1 MCAEK
6 SCRFHS
12 NAPRPQHGHT
22 VCKKISIDKRAR
34 LSCQTLAYDMTI
46 ATTCTATLSTRKDEY
61 TSTNRLGL
69 RRARLST
76 VDHAA
81 HTATHT
87 PRRPNDRPALRSP
100 PTDTASVLRG
110 RLERRCGSPCARK
123 SPGAHT
129 TSAGQGQQREN
140 AKHGHGLSRAARWQL
155 HPNRTGT
162 REYACGSLG
171 RPRHRR
177 HAMREQCGS
186 RAASARS
193 REHR

>member
-1 MCAEK
+1 M
-6 SCRFHS
+6 
-12 NAPRPQHGHT
+12 
-22 VCKKISIDKRAR
+22 
-34 LSCQTLAYDMTI
+34 AYDINI

-69 RRARLST
+69 QRARLST

-123 SPGAHT
+123 SPGAHKERRAR
-129 TSAGQGQQREN
+129 SAERMRSMGMVSHALPAGSCIRAAPARGNMPAAAWAGPATDGTPCGNSVVRGQQAPVRVNTGERCRC
-140 AKHGHGLSRAARWQL
+140 ARARGAR
-155 HPNRTGT
+155 RV
-162 REYACGSLG
+162 A
-171 RPRHRR
+171 
-177 HAMREQCGS
+177 
-186 RAASARS
+186 
-193 REHR
+193 